1 MHCITLR
8 KMGLIRGVIIL
19 CYLCALFFAGCGDSF
34 NDKPG
39 ELEARATL
47 SDIEQIRANPN
58 VNNPLPDM
66 YLQPPQRV
74 QVADGI
80 KLFYFTRQQ
89 PAGQIANIITAQ
101 LGYKVTANEATNQL
115 VIHCANNEQAD
126 KILEFLRVIDLSP
139 IQVNIDCMI
148 VELYADK
155 TMDRETTVEI
165 QNLFGENLKL
175 GGKEATWT
183 NITTG
188 EINKT
193 GELLPN
199 FPGASLRESRRSTFG
214 MGIGYD
220 SAKINIL
227 VDMLVSR
234 GYLKIL
240 MNPTIETVN
249 GRKAKI
255 ISRDDVPIEKIV
267 TQQNVLPYSI
277 TEYQWVEDSL
287 EVTPYVF
294 ADGSIGLNTNIKI
307 GSSTKP
313 KGVVQASVITERSI
327 TVEENRIKPGNSLII
342 GGIRRTE
349 KRDVLRGSPFLKDIP
364 VLGMLFSSRDFEES
378 GTELIFILTP
388 SISSGGTEY
397 AKMLEAVEKK
407 QASPKYEAGLEKS
420 LTDPFGDKA
429 YTEHI
434 KQKAADATTEKVRIE
449 TEAKKVRIEA
459 EKAQTEAQQ
468 AVAEAQ
474 NAVAQAEKAK
484 AEAAAEQA
492 KAEKL
497 QAEAE
502 KAKALAEKAKAQSE
516 AEKAETEKIKIQ
528 VQQAQNEAQ
537 AAKTQAQQAQAE
549 SETAKVQALQI
560 QAEAEAAK
568 AQAQQAQAE
577 ADRIKAE
584 AQTAK
589 AQAQQAQVEADRIKA
604 EAEREKAE
612 AEKAKAQAQQILDT
626 NTPVQDINE
635 PAQKAMPVPD
645 DSNQP
650 ASTPPAPDANQ
661 PQDVNNPPV

>member
-1 MHCITLR
+1 
-8 KMGLIRGVIIL
+8 V
-19 CYLCALFFAGCGDSF
+19 
-34 NDKPG
+34 
-39 ELEARATL
+39 TL

-58 VNNPLPDM
+58 INNPLPDT

-74 QVADGI
+74 QVADGV

-89 PAGQIANIITAQ
+89 PANQMAAIITAQ

-126 KILEFLRVIDLSP
+126 KALEFLQAIDLSP

-155 TMDRETTVEI
+155 TMDRETTVEV
-165 QNLFGENLKL
+165 QNLFGENLTL
-175 GGKEATWT
+175 GGKRSSSPINTV
-183 NITTG
+183 TG
-188 EINKT
+188 NPQVDSAGNTIR
-193 GELLPN
+193 GALRPN
-199 FPGASLRESRRSTFG
+199 FPGASLRESKRSTFG
-214 MGIGYD
+214 MGIGYE
-220 SAKINIL
+220 SSKINIL

-267 TQQNVLPYSI
+267 SQQNVLPYSI

-349 KRDVLRGSPFLKDIP
+349 KRDVLRGAPFLKDVP
-364 VLGMLFSSRDFEES
+364 VIGLLFSSRDFEES

-388 SISSGGTEY
+388 SISSGGMEY
-397 AKMLEAVEKK
+397 AEMLKVVEKK

-420 LTDPFGDKA
+420 LADPFGDKA

-449 TEAKKVRIEA
+449 TEAKKIRIEA
-459 EKAQTEAQQ
+459 EQTKAEAEQAQAEAANAVAQAEKTKAEAAMERANAEKLQTESVKAQAEAEK
-468 AVAEAQ
+468 AKAEAQ
-474 NAVAQAEKAK
+474 NAKAQAEKARSEADADKVETEKIKAQAEQAQAQAAKTQAEAEQAKAGAESAKAQAEKAK
-484 AEAAAEQA
+484 AEAD
-492 KAEKL
+492 
-497 QAEAE
+497 
-502 KAKALAEKAKAQSE
+502 
-516 AEKAETEKIKIQ
+516 
-528 VQQAQNEAQ
+528 
-537 AAKTQAQQAQAE
+537 
-549 SETAKVQALQI
+549 
-560 QAEAEAAK
+560 
-568 AQAQQAQAE
+568 QAQAE

-584 AQTAK
+584 AETAK
-589 AQAQQAQVEADRIKA
+589 AQAEQAQAEADKIKA
-604 EAEREKAE
+604 EDARKKAE
-612 AEKAKAQAQQILDT
+612 AEKAKAQAEQIRDA
-626 NTPVQDINE
+626 NS
-635 PAQKAMPVPD
+635 PAQDANQPAQNTNPAP

-650 ASTPPAPDANQ
+650 QDANK
-661 PQDVNNPPV
+661 PPV

>member
-1 MHCITLR
+1 
-8 KMGLIRGVIIL
+8 MGLIRGALIL
-19 CYLCALFFAGCGDSF
+19 CYLCAFFLTGCGESF

-39 ELEARATL
+39 EFEARATL

-58 VNNPLPDM
+58 VNNPLPDT

-74 QVADGI
+74 QVADGV

-89 PAGQIANIITAQ
+89 PASQIATIVTAQ

-126 KILEFLRVIDLSP
+126 KVLEFLQVIDLSP

-155 TMDRETTVEI
+155 TMDRETTVEV
-165 QNLFGENLKL
+165 QNLFGENFKL
-175 GGKEATWT
+175 GGKMATRT
-183 NITTG
+183 NPVTGVTT
-188 EINKT
+188 ET

-199 FPGASLRESRRSTFG
+199 FPGASLRESKRSTFG

-287 EVTPYVF
+287 EVIPYVF
-294 ADGSIGLNTNIKI
+294 ADGSVGLNTNIKI

-327 TVEENRIKPGNSLII
+327 MVEENRIKPGNSLII

-388 SISSGGTEY
+388 SISSGGMEY
-397 AKMLEAVEKK
+397 AKMLEVVEKK
-407 QASPKYEAGLEKS
+407 QASPKYDAGLEKS

-449 TEAKKVRIEA
+449 TEAKKIRIDAEKMKAEA
-459 EKAQTEAQQ
+459 EQ

-484 AEAAAEQA
+484 AEAAVEKAQ
-492 KAEKL
+492 AEKL
-497 QAEAE
+497 QAESI
-502 KAKALAEKAKAQSE
+502 KAKAQAEMAKTQTE
-516 AEKAETEKIKIQ
+516 AEKAETEKIKAQ
-528 VQQAQNEAQ
+528 V
-537 AAKTQAQQAQAE
+537 
-549 SETAKVQALQI
+549 
-560 QAEAEAAK
+560 
-568 AQAQQAQAE
+568 QQAQAE
-577 ADRIKAE
+577 AVQAKTE

-589 AQAQQAQVEADRIKA
+589 AQAQQAQAESETVKVQAQQKQA
-604 EAEREKAE
+604 EAEAAKMQAQQAQAEANRIRAEAETAKIQAQQAQAEADKIKAE
-612 AEKAKAQAQQILDT
+612 AEKAKALAEQILDA
-626 NTPVQDINE
+626 NTPVQDTNQS
-635 PAQKAMPVPD
+635 AQNAIPVPD
-645 DSNQP
+645 NNQP
-650 ASTPPAPDANQ
+650 VLASPAPDANQ
-661 PQDVNNPPV
+661 PQDVNTP

>member
-1 MHCITLR
+1 
-8 KMGLIRGVIIL
+8 MGLIRGVIIL
-19 CYLCALFFAGCGDSF
+19 CYLCALFFTGCGESF

-39 ELEARATL
+39 ELEARVTL

-74 QVADGI
+74 QVADGV

-89 PAGQIANIITAQ
+89 PANQIATIITAQ

-115 VIHCANNEQAD
+115 VIHCANNEDAD
-126 KILEFLRVIDLSP
+126 KALEFLKAIDLSP

-155 TMDRETTVEI
+155 TMDRETTVEV
-165 QNLFGENLKL
+165 QNMFGTNFKL
-175 GGKEATWT
+175 GGKEEYTV
-183 NITTG
+183 NPGTG
-188 EINKT
+188 ARTKT
-193 GELLPN
+193 GDLRPS

-220 SAKINIL
+220 SSKINIL

-255 ISRDDVPIEKIV
+255 ISKDDVPIEKIV
-267 TQQNVLPYSI
+267 IQPGVLPYSI

-349 KRDVLRGSPFLKDIP
+349 KRDVLRGAPFLKDVP
-364 VLGMLFSSRDFEES
+364 VIGLLFSSRDFEES

-388 SISSGGTEY
+388 SISSGGIEY
-397 AKMLEAVEKK
+397 AEMLKTVEKK

-420 LTDPFGDKA
+420 LADPFGDKA

-449 TEAKKVRIEA
+449 TEAKKIRIEA
-459 EKAQTEAQQ
+459 EQTKVEAEQAQAEAANAVAQAEKTKAQAAMERANAEKLQTESAKAQ
-468 AVAEAQ
+468 AEAEKAKAEAQ
-474 NAVAQAEKAK
+474 NAKAQAEKARSEADADKVETEKIKAQAEQAQAQAAKTQAEAEQAKAGADSAKAQAEKAK
-484 AEAAAEQA
+484 AEAD
-492 KAEKL
+492 
-497 QAEAE
+497 
-502 KAKALAEKAKAQSE
+502 
-516 AEKAETEKIKIQ
+516 
-528 VQQAQNEAQ
+528 
-537 AAKTQAQQAQAE
+537 
-549 SETAKVQALQI
+549 
-560 QAEAEAAK
+560 
-568 AQAQQAQAE
+568 QAQAE

-584 AQTAK
+584 AETAK
-589 AQAQQAQVEADRIKA
+589 AQAEQAQAEADKIKA
-604 EAEREKAE
+604 DAAREKAE
-612 AEKAKAQAQQILDT
+612 AEKAKAEVERTGDA
-626 NTPVQDINE
+626 NS
-635 PAQKAMPVPD
+635 PAQDA
-645 DSNQP
+645 NQP
-650 ASTPPAPDANQ
+650 AQNTTPAPDSNQ
-661 PQDVNNPPV
+661 PQDVNTP

>member
-1 MHCITLR
+1 MYHLIPLR
-8 KMGLIRGVIIL
+8 MGIRGALIL
-19 CYLCALFFAGCGDSF
+19 CYFCALFFTGCGESF

-39 ELEARATL
+39 ELEARVTL

-58 VNNPLPDM
+58 VNNPLPDT

-74 QVADGI
+74 QVADGV

-89 PAGQIANIITAQ
+89 PANQMATIITAQ

-126 KILEFLRVIDLSP
+126 KVLEFLQAIDLSP

-155 TMDRETTVEI
+155 TMDRETTVEV
-165 QNLFGENLKL
+165 QNLFGENFKL
-175 GGKEATWT
+175 GGKMATRT
-183 NITTG
+183 NPVTGVTT
-188 EINKT
+188 ET

-199 FPGASLRESRRSTFG
+199 FPGASLRESKRSTLG

-327 TVEENRIKPGNSLII
+327 TVEENRIKPGNSLIV

-349 KRDVLRGSPFLKDIP
+349 KRDVLRGAPFLKDVP
-364 VLGMLFSSRDFEES
+364 VLGLLFSSRDFEES

-388 SISSGGTEY
+388 SISSGGMEY
-397 AKMLEAVEKK
+397 AEMLKEVEKK

-420 LTDPFGDKA
+420 LADPFGDKA

-449 TEAKKVRIEA
+449 TEAKKIRIEA
-459 EKAQTEAQQ
+459 EQTKVEAEQAQAEAANAVAQAEKTKAQAAMERANAEKLQTESVKAQ
-468 AVAEAQ
+468 AEAEKAKAEAQ
-474 NAVAQAEKAK
+474 NAKAQAEKAK
-484 AEAAAEQA
+484 AEAD
-492 KAEKL
+492 
-497 QAEAE
+497 
-502 KAKALAEKAKAQSE
+502 
-516 AEKAETEKIKIQ
+516 
-528 VQQAQNEAQ
+528 
-537 AAKTQAQQAQAE
+537 
-549 SETAKVQALQI
+549 
-560 QAEAEAAK
+560 
-568 AQAQQAQAE
+568 QAQAE
-577 ADRIKAE
+577 ADKIKAE
-584 AQTAK
+584 AA
-589 AQAQQAQVEADRIKA
+589 
-604 EAEREKAE
+604 REKAE
-612 AEKAKAQAQQILDT
+612 AEKAKAQAERTHDT
-626 NTPVQDINE
+626 NS
-635 PAQKAMPVPD
+635 PAQDANQPAQNITPAP

-650 ASTPPAPDANQ
+650 
-661 PQDVNNPPV
+661 QDTNKPPV